1 MSKLPEKPD
10 PSGCPSEILLYQ
22 TEDKK
27 TQIEVRLEGETVW
40 LSQAQMVDL
49 FQTTKQNISLHIRNI
64 FEEGELQM
72 EATVKE
78 YLTVQTE
85 GGRSVSRKVAH
96 YNLDVIISVGYR
108 VKSHR
113 GTQFRIWATQRL
125 REYLVKGFA
134 LDDKRL
140 MEGGAQSRYFD
151 ELLERVRAIRASER
165 MFYQKVTD
173 IYATSI
179 DYDENAEITRSFFAT
194 VQNKFH
200 YAIHKRTAAELIVE
214 RASAE
219 KPNMGLTT
227 WKNAPDGPIRK
238 SDVAVAKNY
247 LAEPE
252 LRQLNLIV
260 DQYLSF
266 AELQA
271 QQRRPMHMAD
281 WVRKLNDFL
290 TLNDRDILKDAGK
303 VSHELAKELAEKQ
316 FDLFNARR
324 RAFEAQNS
332 VSDFDKQV
340 KRLEQEKRKKKPK
353 DLPE

>member
-1 MSKLPEKPD
+1 MSNLPAQPD
-10 PSGCPSEILLYQ
+10 QPGSSSEILLFQ
-22 TEDKK
+22 TEDKR
-27 TQIEVRLEGETVW
+27 TQVEVRLEGETVW
-40 LSQAQMVDL
+40 LSQKQMAEL
-49 FQTTKQNISLHIRNI
+49 FQKDLRTINEHIRNI
-64 FEEGELQM
+64 FEGGELQ
-72 EATVKE
+72 
-78 YLTVQTE
+78 E
-85 GGRSVSRKVAH
+85 GPVIRKFRITASDGKTYETLH

-108 VKSHR
+108 VKSLR

-134 LDDKRL
+134 LDDKKL
-140 MEGGAQSRYFD
+140 LEGGASNRYFD

-165 MFYQKVTD
+165 MFYGKVTD

-179 DYDENAEITRSFFAT
+179 DYDENAEVTRTFFKT

-200 YAIHKRTAAELIVE
+200 YAIHKHTAPELIVE
-214 RASAE
+214 RASAD

-247 LAEPE
+247 LTEPE

-271 QQRRPMHMAD
+271 QQRKPMHMAD
-281 WVRKLNDFL
+281 WARKLNDFL

-303 VSHELAKELAEKQ
+303 VAHDLAKELAEKQ
-316 FDLFNARR
+316 FDKFDAKRR
-324 RAFEAQNS
+324 QFEAQNP

-340 KRLEQEKRKKKPK
+340 KRLEAEKKKRK
-353 DLPE
+353 DLP